1 MKSST
6 MLKLVMMR
14 ELRERGKSGAYIA
27 STAITTIL
35 ILVALI
41 LPNVLGGA
49 DEFSIG
55 TVGDGNQPIIDLA
68 LQIDNTDREPEDATI
83 FEVVPVDSVAAL
95 EAALDDGTVDGGLV
109 DGSEIVLKSA
119 SGASGGNL
127 SDLFQQAA
135 STLEIERLV
144 ETTETGASVVDILAG
159 EPLELRTLEGVES
172 EENQARTVIAYGGL
186 VLMYIAVLSYGAW
199 TLTGVTEEKSNRVV
213 EVLLATVK
221 PWQLLAG
228 KILGIGIL
236 GLAQFIFTSVIA
248 LVAIRV
254 TGTFDLPVFPVDSL
268 VMLILWFLLG
278 FAMYSILFGAA
289 GSLVS
294 RMEDAQSVSTPLTLI
309 AVVGFFMSFQVL
321 NDPDGALAVTTT
333 FFPLTAPFV
342 VPIRFALQSI
352 SVLELA
358 GAIVVALVF
367 IVAATR
373 FAGRVYSGGLLQF
386 GSRVK
391 WRDALRSSEL

>member
-41 LPNVLGGA
+41 LPNILGGA
-49 DEFSIG
+49 DEFTIG
-55 TVGDGNQPIIDLA
+55 SVGDGNQPIIDLA
-68 LQIDNTDREPEDATI
+68 LQIDNTDREPEDETV
-83 FEVVPVDSVAAL
+83 FDVVPFDSVAEL
-95 EAALDDGTVDGGLV
+95 ETALDDGTVDGGLV

-127 SDLFQQAA
+127 SGLLQQAA
-135 STLEIERLV
+135 STLEIEQLV
-144 ETTETGASVVDILAG
+144 ASTDADTNVVDILAG
-159 EPLELRTLEGVES
+159 EPLELRTLEGVET

-254 TGTFDLPVFPVDSL
+254 TGTFDLPSFPVDSL
-268 VMLILWFLLG
+268 FMLILWFLLG
-278 FAMYSILFGAA
+278 YAMYSILFGAA

-294 RMEDAQSVSTPLTLI
+294 RMEDAQSVSTPLTLV
-309 AVVGFFMSFQVL
+309 ALVGFFMSFQVL
-321 NDPDGALAVTTT
+321 DDPDGALAVITT

-352 SVLELA
+352 SVLELV
-358 GAIVVALVF
+358 GSVVVALVF